1 VRPGIAIAPN
11 VSLSRI
17 GPSIALFAGLRWP
30 QSAALQENLV
40 MHFPARHLSRSAA
53 QLAALPI
60 VLLALFSVT
69 SCFNFRK
76 STTTPVAVATVTVAP
91 PSASVLVGGTV
102 ALTATPA
109 DATGNVLKERAVN
122 WTSDNASV
130 ATVNTAGLVTAVAP
144 GSATITAT
152 SEGMSGN
159 SAITVTS
166 VAVASLSVSPASA
179 TINSGATRQ
188 LTATPKDSNG
198 NTLSGRVVTWSSDN
212 TAAATVNSSG
222 LVRGVAAGTANITA
236 SCEGQTGSS
245 AITVIVVP
253 VASVAVSPSSATIG
267 VGATQQLSATPKDA
281 GGNSLTGRTV
291 TWSSDNTAAATVS
304 SSGLVGGV
312 AAGSATITATCEGKS
327 GTCAITVSA
336 TTTTYVLV
344 GAGDIAVGGGA
355 QDQTAALINTIP
367 GTVFAAGDNAYE
379 DGTLSQYQAYYD
391 PTWGQ
396 FKSRTRPCPGN
407 HEYHTA
413 NAAGYFGYF
422 GALAGPSGQG
432 YYSYDLGDW
441 HIISLDSEI
450 PMSAGSAQEVWLK
463 ADLAA
468 SSSQCTI
475 AYWHRPRYN
484 SGDIHGDQSDTQPLW
499 KDLSDAGAEIVICG
513 HEHVYERY
521 EPMDVN
527 GNASPTGIREFVVG
541 TGGANLYS
549 ITTPSP
555 HLQAWD
561 TSTYGVLKLT
571 LGAGTYSWEFIPIA
585 GQTYTDSGSGVC
597 HK

>member
-1 VRPGIAIAPN
+1 V
-11 VSLSRI
+11 
-17 GPSIALFAGLRWP
+17 
-30 QSAALQENLV
+30 
-40 MHFPARHLSRSAA
+40 
-53 QLAALPI
+53 
-60 VLLALFSVT
+60 SVT
-69 SCFNFRK
+69 
-76 STTTPVAVATVTVAP
+76 
-91 PSASVLVGGTV
+91 
-102 ALTATPA
+102 PA
-109 DATGNVLKERAVN
+109 
-122 WTSDNASV
+122 
-130 ATVNTAGLVTAVAP
+130 TAG
-144 GSATITAT
+144 
-152 SEGMSGN
+152 
-159 SAITVTS
+159 
-166 VAVASLSVSPASA
+166 
-179 TINSGATRQ
+179 INVGATQQ
-188 LTATPKDSNG
+188 LTATPKDASG
-198 NTLSGRVVTWSSDN
+198 NTLTGRTITWASDN
-212 TAAATVNSSG
+212 TAAATVSSSG
-222 LVRGVAAGTANITA
+222 LVKGIAAGTAHVTA
-236 SCEGQTGSS
+236 TCESQSGSS
-245 AITVIVVP
+245 TITVTLVPVASVSVTPATAGINVGATQQLSATPKDASGNTLTGRTITWASDNTAAATVSSSGLVKGIAAGSAHVTATCESQSGSSTITVTLVP

-267 VGATQQLSATPKDA
+267 VSATQQLSATPKDA
-281 GGNSLTGRTV
+281 GGNALSGRTI
-291 TWSSDNTAAATVS
+291 TWSTDNVAAATVS
-304 SSGLVGGV
+304 SSGLVTGI

-527 GNASPTGIREFVVG
+527 GNASATGIREFVVG
-541 TGGANLYS
+541 TGGANLYT

-571 LGAGTYSWEFIPIA
+571 LGAGTYSWEFVPVA